1 LLAKGYVVAST
12 PGSQEPPSSPREET
26 PAPADLIQNER
37 PQLRI
42 FGVPAIYI
50 ALIAFIILIAIMAWL
65 GWLPTSVL

>member
-1 LLAKGYVVAST
+1 MAST
-12 PGSQEPPSSPREET
+12 PGSQEPPSSPREDDRT
-26 PAPADLIQNER
+26 APADLMQNER

-50 ALIAFIILIAIMAWL
+50 ALIAFIILIAVMAWL

>member
-1 LLAKGYVVAST
+1 M
-12 PGSQEPPSSPREET
+12 
-26 PAPADLIQNER
+26 QNER

-50 ALIAFIILIAIMAWL
+50 ALIAFIILIAVMAWL

>member
-1 LLAKGYVVAST
+1 VAST

-50 ALIAFIILIAIMAWL
+50 ALIAFIILIVVMAWL

>member
-1 LLAKGYVVAST
+1 MAST

-26 PAPADLIQNER
+26 PAPADLMQH
-37 PQLRI
+37 PQQQLRI

-50 ALIAFIILIAIMAWL
+50 ALIVFIILIVVMAWL

>member
-1 LLAKGYVVAST
+1 MAST
-12 PGSQEPPSSPREET
+12 PGSQEPPSSPREEP
-26 PAPADLIQNER
+26 PAPADLMQNER
-37 PQLRI
+37 EQLRI

>member
-1 LLAKGYVVAST
+1 MAAT

-26 PAPADLIQNER
+26 PAPADLMQNER
-37 PQLRI
+37 EQLRI

-50 ALIAFIILIAIMAWL
+50 ALIAFIILIVVMAWL